1 MNSYLILYPAF
12 LMILLTFILYV
23 KNRLDANKAYK
34 SGEVEGKYFKTYD
47 GKVPF
52 YLETSR
58 QTLKNQFELPVVFY
72 FLIVLLYINETIS
85 IYELILS
92 WAFSISR
99 YLHAYIR
106 LTSNYVPY
114 RAKIFTFGYF
124 TLIILSID
132 VLFSLT
138 RLL

>member
-12 LMILLTFILYV
+12 LMILLTFFLYL

-34 SGEVEGKYFKTYD
+34 SGDIKGKYFKTYE
-47 GKVPF
+47 GKAPY
-52 YLETSR
+52 YLEISR

-72 FLIVLLYINETIS
+72 FLIVLLYINETIM

-92 WAFSISR
+92 WLFSISR
-99 YLHAYIR
+99 CLHCYIR

-124 TLIILSID
+124 TLIILSIA
-132 VLFSLT
+132 VLINLT
-138 RLL
+138 NPL

>member
-1 MNSYLILYPAF
+1 MKSYLILYPAF
-12 LMILLTFILYV
+12 LMILLTFIIYL

-34 SGEVEGKYFKTYD
+34 SGDIEGKYFKTYN
-47 GKVPF
+47 GKAPY

-58 QTLKNQFELPVVFY
+58 QTLKNQFELPIIFY
-72 FLIVLLYINETIS
+72 FLIVLLYINETIT

-114 RAKIFTFGYF
+114 RAKIFTFGFF
-124 TLIILSID
+124 TLIILSIA
-132 VLFSLT
+132 VLINLT
-138 RLL
+138 NPL

>member
-1 MNSYLILYPAF
+1 MAFYWGFYL
-12 LMILLTFILYV
+12 LL
-23 KNRLDANKAYK
+23 NRLDANKAYK
-34 SGEVEGKYFKTYD
+34 SREVEGKYFKTYA
-47 GKVPF
+47 GKAPY

-72 FLIVLLYINETIS
+72 FLVILLYINETIT
-85 IYELILS
+85 IYELMLS

-132 VLFSLT
+132 VLISLT
-138 RLL
+138 NPL

>member
-1 MNSYLILYPAF
+1 MKSYLILYPAF
-12 LMILLTFILYV
+12 LMIFLTFIIYI

-34 SGEVEGKYFKTYD
+34 SGDIEGKYFKTYN
-47 GKVPF
+47 GKTPY

-58 QTLKNQFELPVVFY
+58 QTLKNQFELPIVFY
-72 FLIVLLYINETIS
+72 FLIILLYINETIT

-99 YLHAYIR
+99 YLHCYIR

-114 RAKIFTFGYF
+114 RAKIFIFGCF
-124 TLIILSID
+124 TLIILSIA
-132 VLFSLT
+132 VLINLT
-138 RLL
+138 NPL

>member
-1 MNSYLILYPAF
+1 MKSYLILYPAF
-12 LMILLTFILYV
+12 LMILLTFFIYL

-34 SGEVEGKYFKTYD
+34 SGDIKGKYFKIYNE
-47 GKVPF
+47 KAPY

-58 QTLKNQFELPVVFY
+58 QTLKNQFELPVIFY
-72 FLIVLLYINETIS
+72 FLIVLLYINETIT

-99 YLHAYIR
+99 YLHCYIR
-106 LTSNYVPY
+106 LTSNYVPH

-124 TLIILSID
+124 ILIILSID
-132 VLFSLT
+132 VLIHLT
-138 RLL
+138 NPL

>member
-1 MNSYLILYPAF
+1 MKSYLILYPAF
-12 LMILLTFILYV
+12 LMILLTFFLYI

-34 SGEVEGKYFKTYD
+34 SGEIEGKYFKTYD
-47 GKVPF
+47 GKAPY

-72 FLIVLLYINETIS
+72 FLIVLLYINETIT

-92 WAFSISR
+92 WTFSISR
-99 YLHAYIR
+99 YLHCYIR

-124 TLIILSID
+124 ILIILSID
-132 VLFSLT
+132 VLINLT
-138 RLL
+138 NPL

>member
-12 LMILLTFILYV
+12 LMILLTFFLYI

-34 SGEVEGKYFKTYD
+34 SGDIEGKYFKIYD

-72 FLIVLLYINETIS
+72 FLIVLLYINETIT

-132 VLFSLT
+132 VLIRLTNSL
-138 RLL
+138 